1 MVVLETIKRNPR
13 KRVFLCLFN
22 IVDERAVALIEGL
35 TQDVSSFFTK
45 MGHINPRGRIIR
57 MHAQYIALRKIP
69 ETFARFQNGQRAQQP
84 AGIKI
89 MYHKADI

>member
-1 MVVLETIKRNPR
+1 MVVLETVKRNPR

-35 TQDVSSFFTK
+35 AQDVSTFITK

-57 MHAQYIALRKIP
+57 MHAQHIALRKIP
-69 ETFARFQNGQRAQQP
+69 ETFTRF
-84 AGIKI
+84 
-89 MYHKADI
+89 